1 MTVGLEMRI
10 VKAVTNALKERV
22 VVNVK
27 MTEIQ
32 EFRIEIVVYGWIKLE
47 MASIAKA
54 ESNTLMT

>member
-1 MTVGLEMRI
+1 MRI
-10 VKAVTNALKERV
+10 VKAVMNALKERV

-32 EFRIEIVVYGWIKLE
+32 EFRIEIVVHGWIKLE

-54 ESNTLMT
+54 ESNTFMT